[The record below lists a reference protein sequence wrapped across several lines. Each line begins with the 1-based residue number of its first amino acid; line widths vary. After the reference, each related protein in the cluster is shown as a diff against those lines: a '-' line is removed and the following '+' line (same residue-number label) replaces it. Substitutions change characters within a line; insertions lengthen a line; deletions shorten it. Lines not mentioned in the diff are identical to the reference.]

1 MESLVEIARNGWSL
15 VNDEVCFD
23 KTCAIS
29 RNKMPKSP

>member
-15 VNDEVCFD
+15 VSDEVCFD